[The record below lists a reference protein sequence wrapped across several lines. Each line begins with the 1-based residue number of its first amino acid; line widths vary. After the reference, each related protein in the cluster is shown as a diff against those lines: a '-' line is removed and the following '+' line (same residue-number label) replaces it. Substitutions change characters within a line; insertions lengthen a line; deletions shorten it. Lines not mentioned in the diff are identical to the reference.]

1 MCLILYKRWRAVRNE
16 DHVLFLEP
24 QISVN
29 KETLRDR
36 WVHLFPRVGLA
47 LILFIDGPLSSADS
61 ELYEPGCSLV
71 RLVKEF
77 KSLDRASPC
86 LL

>member
-1 MCLILYKRWRAVRNE
+1 MCLILYKRWQAVRNE

-29 KETLRDR
+29 KGTLRDR

-47 LILFIDGPLSSADS
+47 LILFIDGLLSSADS